1 MSDQDLF
8 TGTQPVS
15 PGRAFDIGKL
25 QAFMEQHVA
34 GFSGNLDA
42 REFKGGQS
50 NPTYSLTAGGKRYVM
65 RRKPPGQLLKSA
77 HAVDREY
84 KVMSALGATDVP
96 VPKTYALCTDESV
109 IGTWFYIMDHVEGRI
124 IWGNDVP
131 DSNPEERAAIHDSMI
146 ETFARLHAVD
156 YQAVGLSDYGKP
168 TDYIARTL
176 SRFVGQY
183 RLEETTKIPEMDWLA
198 DWLPENIPPEEPATV
213 VHGDYKLANLVLH
226 PTEPKVIAILDWELS
241 TIGQPLADLAVYALY
256 YRQGEDVPGGLRHL
270 PLKEMGIPTEEEM
283 LAMYCKY
290 SGRSSV
296 PHWEYYLAAMLFR
309 HAQIS
314 LGILAR
320 AQKGTAS
327 SEHAM
332 MMGKRAW
339 PQSKAAYDIAKA
351 LAG

>member
-1 MSDQDLF
+1 MSEQDLF
-8 TGTQPVS
+8 TGTQPVA
-15 PGRAFDIGKL
+15 PGRAFDVDRL
-25 QAFMEQHVA
+25 QAFMEEHVE
-34 GFSGNLDA
+34 GFSGTLDV

-84 KVMSALGATDVP
+84 KVMSALGPTDVP
-96 VPKTYALCTDESV
+96 VPRTYALCTDDSV

-131 DSNPEERAAIHDSMI
+131 GVDRDERAAIHESMI
-146 ETFARLHAVD
+146 EVLARLHRVD
-156 YQAVGLSDYGKP
+156 HEAVGLGDYGKP

-176 SRFVGQY
+176 KRFIGQY
-183 RLEETTKIPEMDWLA
+183 QLEETTKIPEMDWLA
-198 DWLPENIPPEEPATV
+198 EWLPANIPPEERPGI

-226 PTEPKVIAILDWELS
+226 PTEPKVIGILDWELS

-256 YRQGEDVPGGLRHL
+256 YRQGEDVPGGLQHL
-270 PLKEMGIPTEEEM
+270 DQRALGIPTEEEM
-283 LAMYCKY
+283 LATYCRHA
-290 SGRSSV
+290 GRDSI

-320 AQKGTAS
+320 AQKGTAAS
-327 SEHAM
+327 DQAL
-332 MMGKRAW
+332 MMGHRAW
-339 PQSKAAYDIAKA
+339 PQSKAAYDIARR

>member
-8 TGTQPVS
+8 TGTQPIA
-15 PGRAFDIGKL
+15 PGRGFDVDKL
-25 QAFMEQHVA
+25 QAYMEENVA
-34 GFSGNLDA
+34 GFTGALDV

-84 KVMSALGATDVP
+84 KVMSALNGTGVP
-96 VPKTYALCTDESV
+96 VPRTYALCTDEGV
-109 IGTWFYIMDHVEGRI
+109 IGTWFYIMDHVDGRI

-131 DSNPEERAAIHDSMI
+131 GSDPEERAAIHDSMI

-156 YQAVGLSDYGKP
+156 YRAVGLSDYGRP
-168 TDYIARTL
+168 TDYMARTL
-176 SRFVGQY
+176 NRFIGQY

-198 DWLPENIPPEEPATV
+198 DWLPENIPPEEPAAI

-256 YRQGEDVPGGLRHL
+256 YRQGSDTPGGLKDL
-270 PLKEMGIPTEEEM
+270 PLKDMGIPTEEEM
-283 LAMYCKY
+283 LALYRKY
-290 SGRSSV
+290 SGRDSI

-327 SEHAM
+327 SEHAL

-339 PQSKAAYDIAKA
+339 PQSKAAYDIART
-351 LAG
+351 LAR